1 MKRDLE
7 SKQTRDNYDAIH
19 AKLFVTSALAN
30 SVLSGATNTNDTES
44 MFSTKKEQR
53 ECIEILK
60 HEGIIDNDS
69 VREIREL
76 RAKLDNCRDALKFT
90 LDNCANLP
98 DSVVT
103 KIMMAVAQSY

>member
-30 SVLSGATNTNDTES
+30 SVMSGSTNTNDIES
-44 MFSTKKEQR
+44 ER
-53 ECIEILK
+53 L
-60 HEGIIDNDS
+60 
-69 VREIREL
+69 REIRRL
-76 RAKLDNCRDALKFT
+76 RVKLDNCRDALKLT
-90 LDNCANLP
+90 LDNCAKLP

-103 KIMMAVAQSY
+103 KITMAIAQSY